1 MIAAF
6 KEQEGCRLVYQDD
19 EGTVGLF
26 SLLESL
32 AYQTTTSEAAELLG
46 HQAC

>member
-6 KEQEGCRLVYQDD
+6 KEQEGCIPVYQDD
-19 EGTVGLF
+19 EVTVGLF
-26 SLLESL
+26 NLWESL